1 MLLAEFYNQ
10 ILTEAD
16 VFDPLCPD
24 PNKAGCSTVLQKWI
38 KEMDDDMSYSNPGIN
53 HLPFL
58 ERLGRDIINDN
69 IIVGNFQTP
78 LLSYKPNP
86 HGKDPDWVKQKP
98 PGTIF
103 TVNEKVLTLLQ
114 NELFDL
120 FIPDEGDPTTH
131 ANFNKF
137 YNLVKSPDKLD
148 PDIKNKLVPI
158 RNKYQDGKYDLPG
171 LKKAMEVM
179 TQLGA
184 QKWKYDDAERQRVET
199 EAPIIMKFTN
209 GMMWVRLDSKFEMER
224 EGAMMQNCIS
234 GYCPVGEQEDL
245 TLGLRDLYARE
256 MDGEPGTDDDAFE
269 WLLEWLE
276 ENDTDV
282 QDYLMNQLEDANV
295 EAQLWDDVM
304 AMDEEEA
311 FDWMLEHILDADT
324 DPETGELSGG
334 HLIYSLRDKNGES
347 HISAEYDPDV
357 DMSYIEPEEA
367 LGKQNEPAVDKYK
380 PYIKSLNNFF
390 AEHPE
395 TFGSKGNTKDMPF
408 HPDYDDDREHGSD
421 NDEHGSDNDEDDSW
435 IDSYDDERKA
445 REQMARGIPQRG

>member
-38 KEMDDDMSYSNPGIN
+38 QEMDDDLSDSNPGIN
-53 HLPFL
+53 HRPFL

-69 IIVGNFQTP
+69 MIVGNFQTP
-78 LLSYKPNP
+78 LLPYKPNP

-137 YNLVKSPDKLD
+137 YNLVKSPDRLD
-148 PDIKNKLVPI
+148 PNIKNKLVPI
-158 RNKYQDGKYDLPG
+158 RNKYQDGTYDLSG
-171 LKKAMEVM
+171 LKQAMEVM

-199 EAPIIMKFTN
+199 EAPIIMKFKN
-209 GMMWVRLDSKFEMER
+209 GMMWVRLDSQEEMQR
-224 EGAMMQNCIS
+224 EGDMMQNCIS

-245 TLGLRDLYARE
+245 TFGLRDEFTADY
-256 MDGEPGTDDDAFE
+256 EPEDQTEDTAY
-269 WLLEWLE
+269 EWLE
-276 ENDTDV
+276 QWVEENEMSI
-282 QDYLMNQLEDANV
+282 QDYLMDKLEDVDPA
-295 EAQLWDDVM
+295 EMDLTHVM
-304 AMDEEEA
+304 QMNDKEA
-311 FDWMLEHILDADT
+311 FDWMTNQIIEMDADV
-324 DPETGELSGG
+324 ETGELTGG

-347 HISAEYDPDV
+347 HISAEYDPHV

-367 LGKQNEPAVDKYK
+367 LGKQNEPPVEKYA
-380 PYIKSLNNFF
+380 PYIEKLNDFF
-390 AEHPE
+390 MEHPE
-395 TFGSKGNTKDMPF
+395 TFGPAGNTKDMAF
-408 HPDYDDDREHGSD
+408 HPDYDDDRKHD
-421 NDEHGSDNDEDDSW
+421 ADESIQRIKHL
-435 IDSYDDERKA
+435 A
-445 REQMARGIPQRG
+445 GI